1 MTNANVI
8 HAFSLHTT
16 ATDVVRD
23 YVDVEQIGT
32 TLDGD
37 TIYKE
42 VSDAYAYYLVDAD
55 GYATPYDPDRSDST
69 GPLYGT
75 YLDENGERHEL

>member
-1 MTNANVI
+1 MTNADIV
-8 HAFSLHTT
+8 HAFTVRTT
-16 ATDVVRD
+16 ATDVVSEKF
-23 YVDVEQIGT
+23 DVEPIGT

-42 VSDAYAYYLVDAD
+42 VCDACACYLVDVY
-55 GYATPYDPDRSDST
+55 GYATPYNPDRFDST

-75 YLDENGERHEL
+75 YLDANGERHEL